1 MVGVLLKLRFKDTDW
16 FTFNSQRIN
25 SFL

>member
-16 FTFNSQRIN
+16 STFNSQRIN